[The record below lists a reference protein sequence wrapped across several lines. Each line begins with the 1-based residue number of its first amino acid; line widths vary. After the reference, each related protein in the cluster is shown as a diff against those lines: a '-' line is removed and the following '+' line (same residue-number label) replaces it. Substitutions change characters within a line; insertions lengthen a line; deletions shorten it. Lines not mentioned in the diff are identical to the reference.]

1 MARSIGEDRPGAH
14 WHVRLFDGVAAVGS
28 HVVATY
34 AEARGLTA
42 KHARGFSMS
51 QCAKDC
57 ALTAGTAA

>member
-14 WHVRLFDGVAAVGS
+14 WHVRLFDGAKPVGS

-34 AEARGLTA
+34 AEARSLA
-42 KHARGFSMS
+42 SAHARGFSIA

-57 ALTAGTAA
+57 TIDAGTAA